1 MTDTSHEPLE
11 TKVAFAPGDAAQA
24 EAVHDEMMRAHA
36 AFTESNDARLA
47 EMEARGQADV
57 LLEEKLARINAAL
70 DAYEKR
76 LNTLAQRAAR
86 LPLAHAAHE
95 EESAAEEHKAA
106 FERYMRA
113 GDASRLQRLEE
124 KALSAGSDADGGY
137 LVHEELE
144 RTIGHMLSEVS
155 PIRAVAGHRRISAGV
170 YRKPYAVSRPA
181 TGWVSET
188 ASRPETAAPQ
198 LAELRYPAMELYA
211 MPAATQTLLDDAA
224 VDIGQWLA
232 DEIITAFAE
241 QETDAFVNGDGS
253 SRPQGFLSVPT
264 VADSGWSWGKLG
276 FLATGVDGDFPASHP
291 SDVLIDLVYALRS
304 GYRQNAVWVM
314 NRRTQNVIRKFKDAN
329 GNYIWQPP
337 ASASARPT
345 LMGFPV
351 VEVESMP
358 DIAAGAAAIA
368 FGDFR
373 RGYLVVDRS
382 GVRILRDPFTAKPYV
397 LFYTTKRVGGGV
409 QDFAAIKLL
418 KFAA

>member
-1 MTDTSHEPLE
+1 M
-11 TKVAFAPGDAAQA
+11 AFAPADTSEA
-24 EAVHDEMMRAHA
+24 ESVHEDMLRAHA

-47 EMEARGQADV
+47 EMDKRGRVDV

-70 DAYEKR
+70 DAHEQR
-76 LNTLAQRAAR
+76 LNALARRAAR
-86 LPLAHAAHE
+86 LPLTHAAHGE
-95 EESAAEEHKAA
+95 DGGDDEHKAA

-113 GDASRLQRLEE
+113 GDASCLRRLEE
-124 KALSAGSDADGGY
+124 KALSAGSDPDGGY
-137 LVHEELE
+137 LVHDELE
-144 RTIGHMLSEVS
+144 RTIGRMLDEVS
-155 PIRAVAGHRRISAGV
+155 PIRSIAGHRRISTGV

-188 ASRPETAAPQ
+188 AARPETTAPQ
-198 LAELRYPAMELYA
+198 LAELRYPTMELYA

-232 DEIITAFAE
+232 EEIITAFAE

-264 VADSGWSWGKLG
+264 VAESGWSWGKLG

-304 GYRQNAVWVM
+304 GYRQNATWVM
-314 NRRTQNVIRKFKDAN
+314 NRRTQNTIRKFKDAN

-337 ASASARPT
+337 ASANARPT

-351 VEVESMP
+351 IEVESMP
-358 DIAAGAAAIA
+358 DIAAGNAAIA

-418 KFAA
+418 KFSA